1 MRMYTKLNEVREE
14 KETERLEDAEVL
26 DKKKLSVIKS
36 QSYQAY
42 ESPNVHHERGHS
54 ETATT

>member
-14 KETERLEDAEVL
+14 KETERLDDAEVL

-36 QSYQAY
+36 
-42 ESPNVHHERGHS
+42 
-54 ETATT
+54 